1 MNLDNIVKSVAMAE
15 GKDPVVVFVKQLQEL
30 LKLKSTSPLNFV
42 DLLNQLRSECDK
54 DLARRVLAAKQGAY
68 SVVLDILDKL
78 SNDEPTVVACLQTLI
93 VLMDGE
99 FHELAL
105 ES

>member
-1 MNLDNIVKSVAMAE
+1 MKSVAMAE
-15 GKDPVVVFVKQLQEL
+15 GKDPVVVYIKQLQEL
-30 LKLKSTSPLNFV
+30 LKLKSASPLNFI

-54 DLARRVLAAKQGAY
+54 DLARRVLAGKQGAY
-68 SVVLDILDKL
+68 SVVLDILDKF
-78 SNDEPTVVACLQTLI
+78 SNDEPTVVASLQTLI

-99 FHELAL
+99 CHGLAI